1 MEVGV
6 QQQASRAM
14 ICKSRNSPQQ
24 VRLLAAASVAEKTLV
39 TACVFSSCSH
49 PHFLGKLFQTLP
61 FTLLSDGVDYSI

>member
-14 ICKSRNSPQQ
+14 ICQIEE
-24 VRLLAAASVAEKTLV
+24 LAAASKVTRRSECSRKTLV
-39 TACVFSSCSH
+39 TACVFSSCNN